1 MKEFVLVASWAINQ
15 VRGTLTRLNVKS
27 KSAVSRKEDLR
38 LVLIASIILVK
49 FWMSFG
55 ARKDGNINS
64 IGNNSNLSE
73 KMVMKSF

>member
-1 MKEFVLVASWAINQ
+1 MTELVVGASWGMLQA
-15 VRGTLTRLNVKS
+15 RGILIGLNAVS

-38 LVLIASIILVK
+38 LVLIVSIILVK